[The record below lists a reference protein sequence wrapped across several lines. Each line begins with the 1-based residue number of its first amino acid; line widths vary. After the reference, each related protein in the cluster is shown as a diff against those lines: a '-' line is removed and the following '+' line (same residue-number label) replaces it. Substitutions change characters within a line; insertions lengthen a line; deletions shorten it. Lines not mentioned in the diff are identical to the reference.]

1 MLSMHYIGLDIH
13 KKSVSFCIRQ
23 SDGTIIAE
31 GSCAANRQALDI
43 WISRLPHPWIA
54 GMEATMFTAWVYDY
68 LIEHSGTVKI
78 AHPAMLKAITAS
90 KKKNDRVD
98 AQKISDLL
106 RCNYFPECHMAT
118 REIRDRRRILR
129 YRNLLLRQNV
139 QMKNRVSSMLME
151 TGIAY
156 NKQKLHQKRYFGQ
169 LLEEQASTMPKS
181 MPGLLRLSR
190 TTVDSLT
197 RMDHQLVRSLRND
210 DVLASRVA
218 KLQSIPGVGPIL
230 ALTWALEIGDV
241 SRFKSVKCAISYCGL
256 CSAEQ
261 SSAGK
266 TQRTPISKQRNKH
279 LESVLVEA
287 AKVGPRWSTELAA
300 VYESEKS
307 KGNRN
312 RGTLAVARKLVAY
325 LLAIDRGDRKFEP
338 RHKDVEPTVPAR
350 PC

>member
-13 KKSVSFCIRQ
+13 KKSISCCIRQ
-23 SDGTIIAE
+23 ADGTIIE
-31 GSCAANRQALDI
+31 ESTLAANRQALDF
-43 WISRLPHPWIA
+43 WISRLPQPWIV
-54 GMEATMFTAWVYDY
+54 GMEATMFTAWVYDH
-68 LIEHSGTVKI
+68 LVSHSGTVKI

-106 RCNYFPECHMAT
+106 RCNFFPECNMAT
-118 REIRDRRRILR
+118 REIRDRRRVLR
-129 YRNLLLRQNV
+129 YRNLLVRQSV
-139 QMKNRVSSMLME
+139 QIKNRVSSMLME
-151 TGIAY
+151 TGISY
-156 NKQKLHQKRYFGQ
+156 NKQKLHQKGYFGQ
-169 LLEEQASTMPKS
+169 LLKEEGGTMPES
-181 MPGLLRLSR
+181 MPNLLKLSR
-190 TTVDSLT
+190 STVESLT
-197 RMDHQLVRSLRND
+197 QMDHQLIRALRSD

-218 KLQSIPGVGPIL
+218 RLQTIPGVGPIL
-230 ALTWALEIGDV
+230 SLTWALEIGDV
-241 SRFKSVKCAISYCGL
+241 TRFKTVKSAVSYCGL
-256 CSAEQ
+256 CGDEQ

-279 LESVLVEA
+279 LQTVLVEA

-325 LLAIDRGDRKFEP
+325 LLAIDRGDRNFEP
-338 RHKDVEPTVPAR
+338 RPKNVVPTVAIQ